1 MPDFFDTQDR
11 SKRLAFY
18 LDEGTFTKTE
28 IVSAKGSDIGYVSAS
43 EIKRG
48 DAVKFKSG
56 TARTVVKASDNEF
69 IGVVLADPRGV
80 PPTASGMPKRQ
91 ATIVFIEPTEIYH
104 LKLSDTNTAVSVGD
118 YIVWEGT
125 CFNKSS
131 TAPTKGVIFKAL
143 DEAAANSGKYIDVY
157 CVSVNKQE
165 YTTQ

>member
-18 LDEGTFTKTE
+18 LDEETFTKKE
-28 IVSAKGSDIGYVSAS
+28 IVSAKGSDIGYESAS

-48 DAVKFKSG
+48 DAVKFKPG

-80 PPTASGMPKRQ
+80 PPTDNRMPKRQ

-104 LKLSDTNTAVSVGD
+104 LKLSNTNEAVSVGD
-118 YIVWEGT
+118 YIVWNGT
-125 CFNKSS
+125 SFDKSS
-131 TAPTKGVIFKAL
+131 TVPTKGVIFKAL
-143 DEAAANSGKYIDVY
+143 DAATAKSGKYIDVY
-157 CVSVNKQE
+157 CVSVSKQE
-165 YTTQ
+165 YITQ

>member
-18 LDEGTFTKTE
+18 LDEGTFTETE
-28 IVSAKGSDIGYVSAS
+28 IVSAKGSDIGYVSSS

-48 DAVKFKSG
+48 DAVKFKPG
-56 TARTVVKASDNEF
+56 TVRTVVKASDNEF

-104 LKLSDTNTAVSVGD
+104 LKLSDTNAAVSVGD
-118 YIVWEGT
+118 YIVWDGT

-131 TAPTKGVIFKAL
+131 TAPTTGVIFKAL

-157 CVSVNKQE
+157 CVSVSKQE
-165 YTTQ
+165 YTT

>member
-18 LDEGTFTKTE
+18 LDEGTFTETE
-28 IVSAKGSDIGYVSAS
+28 IVSAKGSDIGYVSES

-48 DAVKFKSG
+48 DAVKFKTG
-56 TARTVVKASDNEF
+56 TVRTVVKATDNEYV
-69 IGVVLADPRGV
+69 GVVLADPRGV

-104 LKLSDTNTAVSVGD
+104 LKLSDTNSAVSPGD
-118 YIVWEGT
+118 YIVWDGT
-125 CFNKSS
+125 SFDKST

-143 DEAAANSGKYIDVY
+143 DDAAANSGKYIDVY
-157 CVSVNKQE
+157 CVSVSKQE
-165 YTTQ
+165 YTT